1 MVAQAVSRAVL
12 LVNLGTPRSPS
23 VADVRRYLNEFLMDP
38 YVLTAPWPVRR
49 LIVSGFILPFRP
61 KRSAAAYASI
71 WTAQGS
77 PLLHHTEKLAE
88 AVGARAGL
96 NCVAAMRYGE
106 PSIPAAIARLEE
118 AGCTEVLLVPLFPQH
133 ADSTRT
139 TAVAAVRKRLPSRM
153 KLQVLPPFHGREDY
167 VDCQVRLIERHL
179 PADWDHLLL
188 SYHGL
193 PEQHLTRADPT
204 GAHCL
209 ASEDCCERASP
220 AHATCY
226 RQQCYA
232 TARAIARRLGAVG
245 GNGGETPTP
254 AKKIEQAFE
263 FAGPTGGTPQLAETA
278 DGAAE
283 TGGETGVRNLLGDGR
298 VSVSFQS
305 RLGRLPWL
313 RPYTDQVLAE
323 LPSQGVRR
331 LAVYCPSFVA
341 DNLETL
347 EEIGIQGRET
357 FLRAGGESLT
367 LIPCLNATPEW
378 VQALAGWV
386 EAG

>member
-1 MVAQAVSRAVL
+1 MR
-12 LVNLGTPRSPS
+12 
-23 VADVRRYLNEFLMDP
+23 DVRRYLNEFLMDP
-38 YVLTAPWPVRR
+38 YVLTAPWPLRR

-71 WTAQGS
+71 WTDEGS
-77 PLLHHTEKLAE
+77 PLLHHTERLGQ
-88 AVGARAGL
+88 AVGERAGRP
-96 NCVAAMRYGE
+96 CQVAMRYGA
-106 PSIPAAIARLEE
+106 PSIASALDKLQSE
-118 AGCTEVLLVPLFPQH
+118 GCTELLLVPLFPQH

-139 TAVAAVRKRLPSRM
+139 TAIEAVRKRLPTDMRL
-153 KLQVLPPFHGREDY
+153 KVLPPFYQRPEY
-167 VDCQVRLIERHL
+167 IECQARLIERHL
-179 PADWDHLLL
+179 PPNWDHLLL

-193 PEQHLTRADPT
+193 PEQHITRADPT

-226 RQQCYA
+226 RHQCYA
-232 TARAIARRLGAVG
+232 TARAIARRLGADG
-245 GNGGETPTP
+245 GNVGEAPTP
-254 AKKIEQAFE
+254 AEKIKQTFE
-263 FAGPTGGTPQLAETA
+263 FAGPTGGSPQLAETA
-278 DGAAE
+278 AGAAE
-283 TGGETGVRNLLGDGR
+283 TGGKTGAHHLLGDGR

-357 FLRAGGESLT
+357 FLQAGGESLT